1 MFIRLAKNEGC
12 IGICTKSKTCQI
24 ECVTS
29 ITKVSQRDELCE
41 RDADALCCRRSLDI
55 LNEHFDHLLLNNMGI
70 LDTEEGRQKILE
82 IIPDRSAKEK
92 IEKMWQENTHGS
104 AQEKWD
110 YLNKT
115 IEKIESKKRYKDH
128 VGRDI
133 VFQYAYPR
141 LDVKVSTNINHLL
154 KSPFCVHPKTC
165 K

>member
-1 MFIRLAKNEGC
+1 MF
-12 IGICTKSKTCQI
+12 
-24 ECVTS
+24 CV
-29 ITKVSQRDELCE
+29 
-41 RDADALCCRRSLDI
+41 CRRSLDI

-70 LDTEEGRQKILE
+70 LDTEEGRRKILE
-82 IIPDRSAKEK
+82 IIPDGAAKEK